1 MRSDA
6 RRNRELIVS
15 AALAVI
21 AERGSFASMD
31 EIARVA
37 GLGVGTLYRH
47 FPDRQALLDTITV
60 DTLRELHAVGQRQ
73 GVGRPRSPELN
84 ELNERNGARAGA
96 AWAALR
102 EVVDHCTH
110 APLTLIKTLNES
122 ASDEPEIA
130 RLLAD
135 VNEMLVGIVEAAQAE
150 GTLRDDIA
158 SAEVVQVISVA
169 VCRPGARPDDAL
181 TTVLMDGLRV
191 RRPET
196 EAGPA
201 PAPAVALTSA
211 EH

>member
-15 AALAVI
+15 AALTVI
-21 AERGSFASMD
+21 AERGPLASMD

-73 GVGRPRSPELN
+73 GVGRPRNPEW
-84 ELNERNGARAGA
+84 NGAHAGA

-158 SAEVVQVISVA
+158 PAEVVQVISVA
-169 VCRPGARPDDAL
+169 VCRPGAQPDDAL

-191 RRPET
+191 RRPEN

-201 PAPAVALTSA
+201 PAPAPASA
-211 EH
+211 EHGAN